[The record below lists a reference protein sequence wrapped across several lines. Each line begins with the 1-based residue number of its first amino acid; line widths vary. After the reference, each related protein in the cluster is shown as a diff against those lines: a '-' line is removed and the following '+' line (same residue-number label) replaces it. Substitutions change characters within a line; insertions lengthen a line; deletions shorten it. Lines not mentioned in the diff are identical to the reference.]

1 MCPAPKESPKTMKVS
16 PKKDF
21 NSIEAKIIKE
31 ISNEESKKDFCE
43 DKDSPSVNKP
53 PQSTATKPS
62 VNIIKRNI

>member
-21 NSIEAKIIKE
+21 NSIEAKIMKE
-31 ISNEESKKDFCE
+31 ISNEEIKKDFCE

-53 PQSTATKPS
+53 P
-62 VNIIKRNI
+62 